1 MKILLKS
8 NTPFEPSK
16 MKTTTTQYVP
26 DEERD
31 KVIQKL
37 LQLPENK
44 VSISIEVFEAIF
56 NAIGLVLSILV
67 VLYHPSQTS

>member
-1 MKILLKS
+1 
-8 NTPFEPSK
+8 

-44 VSISIEVFEAIF
+44 VSISIEVFEGIF
-56 NAIGLVLSILV
+56 NAIGLVFSILV
-67 VLYHPSQTS
+67 ALYHPSQTS

>member
-1 MKILLKS
+1 
-8 NTPFEPSK
+8 

-44 VSISIEVFEAIF
+44 VSISIEVFEGIF
-56 NAIGLVLSILV
+56 NAIG
-67 VLYHPSQTS
+67 

>member
-1 MKILLKS
+1 
-8 NTPFEPSK
+8 

-44 VSISIEVFEAIF
+44 VSISIEVFEGIF

-67 VLYHPSQTS
+67 ALYHPSQTS

>member
-1 MKILLKS
+1 
-8 NTPFEPSK
+8 

-67 VLYHPSQTS
+67 ALYHPSQTS